1 MPRYMVNVAGKEYDI
16 ELEYRSEKYYANVNG
31 ESIEICSF
39 AIGESRSI
47 IIIDGQ
53 SLEVDVRANGYDAT
67 KMVFM
72 RGQEIPVEIE
82 DYNLAQ
88 LRKTAGMSTGKVVE
102 KTIKAPMPG
111 LILDVKVAPGDR
123 IARNH
128 PVLIV
133 EAMKMENIIKAPSD
147 GIVKEVHVSSGTS
160 VEKGDILVEF
170 E

>member
-1 MPRYMVNVAGKEYDI
+1 MPRYMVNVAGKEFDI
-16 ELEYRSEKYYANVNG
+16 ELEYRSEKYYAHVNG
-31 ESIEICSF
+31 KDIEICSF

-53 SLEVDVRANGYDAT
+53 SLEVDVRANGYDSIKT
-67 KMVFM
+67 VFM

-82 DYNLAQ
+82 DYNLAR
-88 LRKTAGMSTGKVVE
+88 LRQTAGMASGKVI
-102 KTIKAPMPG
+102 KTTIKAPMPG
-111 LILDVKVAPGDR
+111 LILDVKVSPGDR
-123 IARNH
+123 IPKNH

-147 GIVKEVHVSSGTS
+147 GIVKAVHVTAGTS